1 MGEKKQKEARMKR
14 VKQILIV
21 LACVLFVVL
30 MILSGMGSHWI
41 TSFKT
46 VKPGD
51 SVVVDYTLYDSAG
64 NPILTSDQQR
74 AAKGNI
80 IYTYQRLTLAAGQ
93 DPVKSMYPVP
103 IYTGSSETTTQFA
116 ILPTEYA
123 AINQAIIGMKSGD
136 QKRVQIPES
145 SEPRLWDAATIAQ
158 SGLNVSQI
166 SVGELI
172 PMALSDNPEAM
183 ASNSS
188 STYLRIGRITGISGD
203 GIVVDV
209 NYPAADI
216 SIVSINAKS

>member
-14 VKQILIV
+14 VKQIIIV
-21 LACVLFVVL
+21 VACVLFVVL

-41 TSFKT
+41 TSFKAI
-46 VKPGD
+46 KPGD

-64 NPILTSDQQR
+64 DPILTSDQQR
-74 AAKGNI
+74 AARGNI

-93 DPVKSMYPVP
+93 NPVKSMYPVP
-103 IYTGSSETTTQFA
+103 IYTGTSETTTEFA

-123 AINQAIIGMKSGD
+123 AINQAVIGMKSGD
-136 QKRVQIPES
+136 QKRVQIPLS
-145 SEPRLWDAATIAQ
+145 SEPKLWDAAAISQ
-158 SGLNVSQI
+158 SGLNVNQL
-166 SVGELI
+166 SVGDLI
-172 PMALSDNPEAM
+172 PMAMSDNPEAM

-188 STYLRIGRITGISGD
+188 STYLRIGRITSITGD
-203 GIVVDV
+203 GITVDV